1 MQSGFW
7 NHPAEAI
14 KKAYLNTDGTILD
27 RASTLGLGGSTAV
40 TAILIDGRRLFIA
53 NVGDSR
59 AVLSKGGVALQLS
72 VDHEPSAERGSI
84 EGKGGFVSNMPG
96 TVYSVYLLLE
106 VGPFLSIRNCH
117 L

>member
-1 MQSGFW
+1 MFPVQSGFW

-27 RASTLGLGGSTAV
+27 KAPTLGLGGSTAV
-40 TAILIDGRRLFIA
+40 TAILIDGRRLFVA

-59 AVLSKGGVALQLS
+59 AVLCKGGAALQLS

-96 TVYSVYLLLE
+96 RCLLRKA
-106 VGPFLSIRNCH
+106 G
-117 L
+117 